1 MLRLAAAVLGLVVL
15 PGAEAAVI
23 ETLVV
28 AAAAGGGGQR
38 FEGRIE
44 AVKSATLAAQV
55 AGRVVRI
62 AAEAG
67 QTVRNG
73 QVLIQLDARE
83 LAGADAAQQAQ
94 LAQARAEWERQQ
106 RLHAQKFISRAAL
119 DQAELAYKAAQAY
132 AGAKS
137 ASLSHASLNAPLN
150 GVVGEK
156 LVEVGDLATP
166 GRPLLTVFDP
176 SVLRVAVAVPA
187 SLGRELKLDQA
198 KAWEL
203 EIGGQRLAIARGEWL
218 PTVDSGSQTAT
229 LRLYLTGKTEGLRP
243 GTAASVRIPLMGAER
258 IAVPEGAIV
267 RRGEVTGVYVMD
279 GSGKPRLRQV
289 RLGDALGGQV
299 NIEAGLAPGERV
311 ALDPAKALAAAR
323 GK

>member
-1 MLRLAAAVLGLVVL
+1 MRRLAAVLLASIAL
-15 PGAEAAVI
+15 PAAQAAVI

-28 AAAAGGGGQR
+28 AAASGGAGQR
-38 FEGRIE
+38 FEGRVE

-55 AGRVVRI
+55 AGRVTRI
-62 AAEAG
+62 GAEAG
-67 QTVRNG
+67 QAVRAG

-94 LAQARAEWERQQ
+94 LAQARSEWERQQ
-106 RLHAQKFISRAAL
+106 RLYAQKFISRAAL
-119 DQAELAYKAAQAY
+119 DQAELAFKAAQAH

-137 ASLSHASLNAPLN
+137 ASLSHATLTAPLS
-150 GVVGEK
+150 GVIGEK

-176 SVLRVAVAVPA
+176 GALRVAVAVPA
-187 SLGRELKLDQA
+187 SLGRDLSLEQA
-198 KAWEL
+198 NTWEL
-203 EIGGQRLAIARGEWL
+203 EIGGQRLPVARGEWL

-229 LRLYLTGKTEGLRP
+229 LRLTLAGKTEGLRP
-243 GTAASVRIPLMGAER
+243 GTAASVRIPQPGAER
-258 IAVPEGAIV
+258 IAVPEGAVV
-267 RRGEVTGVYVMD
+267 RRGEVTAVYVLD

-299 NIEAGLAPGERV
+299 TIEAGLVPGERV
-311 ALDPAKALAAAR
+311 ALDPAQALAISRA
-323 GK
+323 K